1 MNSFNYDLYKSLEG
15 RVSQIT
21 LTAILEES
29 GTLEGIERSGGKVP
43 TLEEYREAE
52 KKAVENVTPIT
63 MEIQEL
69 INGYRKQHVEGS
81 TIRQEKLIERIAE
94 RLAPEPS
101 EADRVA
107 EKIANLSKAM
117 QETES
122 VEEAISL
129 ANEITDLEE
138 FGLPTYEEFI
148 KPELP
153 SDEEISRM
161 DVNQATTLVNQF
173 PEHTSKILDII
184 TGLY

>member
-81 TIRQEKLIERIAE
+81 TVRQEKILERIAAK
-94 RLAPEPS
+94 LAPEPS

-107 EKIANLSKAM
+107 EKIADLTKAM
-117 QETES
+117 REAEH
-122 VEEAISL
+122 VEEAISM
-129 ANEITDLEE
+129 ANEITELEE
-138 FGLPTYEEFI
+138 FGLPAYEVF

-153 SDEEISRM
+153 SNEEIARM
-161 DVNQATTLVNQF
+161 DVNQATALVNQF
-173 PEHTSKILDII
+173 PEHTSKILDIV
-184 TGLY
+184 TGFY